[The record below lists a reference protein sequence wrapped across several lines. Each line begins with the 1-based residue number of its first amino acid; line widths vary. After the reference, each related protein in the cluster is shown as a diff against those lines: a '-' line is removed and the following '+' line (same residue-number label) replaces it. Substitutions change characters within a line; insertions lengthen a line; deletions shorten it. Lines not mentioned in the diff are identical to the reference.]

1 MFHERAEEI
10 AQWEKK
16 KKKKETIF
24 CVSLLPEFDP

>member
-1 MFHERAEEI
+1 MKGLRRLLNG
-10 AQWEKK
+10 K